1 MAKRY
6 YWLKL
11 QNDFFSRK
19 EIKKLRKIAGGD
31 TLTIIYLKMLC
42 CSLQNE
48 GKLMYEGLESD
59 FVAEVALDID
69 EDIDNVQITIAYL
82 LKTGL
87 LVQVD
92 DDEYSLLDAE
102 KNIGSE
108 SAVAARVRKHR
119 EKEKAL
125 QCNTEVTGVKQIGN
139 VEIEKEIDKDIDK
152 DKDIEKDISI
162 NVVSDLY
169 DLWVQSFGVISSFVK
184 GLLDDYAEKYGLTET
199 AEAIRIAKEN
209 GKSKIQYVEGVLKN
223 RKLENA
229 TGGRES
235 ANKSAKRKAEEVD
248 WAAESARVH
257 GSKG

>member
-59 FVAEVALDID
+59 FVSEVALDID

-125 QCNTEVTGVKQIGN
+125 QCNTEVTEVKQISN
-139 VEIEKEIDKDIDK
+139 VEIEKDIDI
-152 DKDIEKDISI
+152 DIDIDTEKDISI

-184 GLLDDYAEKYGLTET
+184 GLLDDYAEEYGLTET
-199 AEAIRIAKEN
+199 AEAIRIAKKN
-209 GKSKIQYVEGVLKN
+209 GKSKIKYVEGVLKN